1 MDKLRALHYFV
12 AAAEHRSFSGAAR
25 HHDVSVPAVVK
36 LIAALERDLGIR
48 LFDRSTQGLTLTAA
62 GEAYLD
68 DCRAIL
74 ERLAVA
80 DEAASASSRKAA
92 GTVVV
97 RAPHLLSRLVLVP
110 ALQRLHATHPAV
122 QVELRPLERLQVTNA
137 DGAGIDLLFALGLAE
152 AVDLVQRPLA
162 RTRLLVCA
170 SAAYWQRH
178 GRPTQPEAL
187 AAHQCLQVRS
197 PEGTVIDYWH
207 YRRGSEERKV
217 AVRGFLVSESRDLVL
232 EAVLQGQGISRFA
245 DLSIWPHLHSGSLEP
260 VLLDWS
266 PTDSPELSV
275 LYRSQALRT
284 PRTRAVLDAFVAAV
298 HEVEAACRMRY
309 AAVPQVR
316 SPQWYSARPGRVSAG
331 RARE

>member
-1 MDKLRALHYFV
+1 MDKLRAIHYFV
-12 AAAEHRSFSGAAR
+12 AAAEQRSFSGAAR
-25 HHDVSVPAVVK
+25 RHEVSVPAVVK
-36 LIAALERDLGIR
+36 LIAGLERELGAR
-48 LFDRSTQGLTLTAA
+48 LFDRSTQGLTLTAV
-62 GEAYLD
+62 GETYLD

-74 ERLAVA
+74 ERLSLA

-110 ALQRLHATHPAV
+110 ALQRLHATHPAI
-122 QVELRPLERLQVTNA
+122 QVDLRPLERLQVTNA

-170 SAAYWQRH
+170 STAYWQRH
-178 GRPTQPEAL
+178 GRPTEPKEL
-187 AAHQCLQVRS
+187 ATHQCLQVRS
-197 PEGTVIDYWH
+197 PEGTVIDYWL
-207 YRRGSEERKV
+207 YQRGTEEQKV

-245 DLSIWPHLHSGSLEP
+245 DISIWPHLQSGALEP
-260 VLLDWS
+260 VLVDWW

-275 LYRSQALRT
+275 LYRSPVLRT
-284 PRTRAVLDAFVAAV
+284 PRIRAVLDAFVAAV

-309 AAVPQVR
+309 AAAPQNR
-316 SPQWYSARPGRVSAG
+316 SPGWYAARPGRVSAA
-331 RARE
+331 RARD